1 MIDLVTSSNR
11 RKEALGCPLETLSI
25 LTGIPLSEVG
35 RILQGKLVNNS
46 RTLLISKALTDLE
59 YLAAI
64 ADPIPLNFRDGA
76 RLKHVLDEVASGNMK
91 VIVLRD
97 LIAQEGADG
106 AKE

>member
-1 MIDLVTSSNR
+1 MIDLINSSNER
-11 RKEALGCPLETLSI
+11 LAALKCPLATI
-25 LTGIPLSEVG
+25 TALTGIPLSECS
-35 RILQGKLVNNS
+35 RILARKYVDNA
-46 RTLLISKALTDLE
+46 RTIQIDKAITSLE